1 MSGFQ
6 TVTLTQNG
14 IDVSKRVNYS
24 LGLVLGV
31 DEFQQEQTYFLERD
45 RLHNRSLHGYGTV
58 HGLQVSSRTGS
69 SGPEIL
75 VSSGLAVDPL
85 GREIRISEDQCAK
98 LNEWLSSHQ
107 AKLDENQGSPP
118 AGGPTSLY
126 VVLCYRECETDMVPI
141 PGGPCRTE
149 EESIAASRIAD
160 DFELALR
167 LNPPDTLPNQVEE
180 KMVRKFGDLL
190 GRIEITTEAPNFQE
204 QEDMEALVR
213 GLLKGPVKKIVADIP
228 RPIVLPERPGDLIIE
243 PDLGDRV
250 PVELPGPKPGIG
262 VLPAEKPLYLHPDRA
277 CTILHAAFRVW
288 VTEVRPVLVAR
299 QVESGHV
306 SPDQACVL
314 LAELQFQ
321 LDAVDKVQG
330 EISIVED
337 ERPILLHTRLMQ
349 EWLLCGNLART
360 DGIGTTHTFASL
372 FGKDQTTIR
381 AWIHHPALLNITAQ
395 AVTVTVNG
403 AAVGL
408 TQIKRLF
415 AGVNVF
421 DLSLDSNL
429 SDGDR
434 LALSFDAGAIELA
447 NGSGATLLETLDT
460 FAYDYLDQEA
470 GQLVA
475 YLLVELPA
483 LNDLIDVNAQPT
495 ADDQV
500 LTWDQASGEWQAQSL
515 PPIPDELNDLN
526 DVTAEPN
533 DNGEVLTW
541 DKANGLWIA
550 KPAAAAAQELND
562 LINVK
567 TAPNHGEV
575 LTFDQEQGLWVAS
588 TVEGGGP
595 GGAAG
600 GDLSGAYPNP
610 TVTGLQSRPVA
621 NIVPGSNTV
630 LAWNSAAKRW
640 EPTAVPYEADL
651 TRIVALSWS
660 NNTTSLLDFELD
672 GERVKALAVAF
683 GKRDLDDG
691 GLVMRRTVNDN
702 TFQVYFDQKTDFGF
716 LQCFRIRPAAIIP
729 IIPLD
734 IDGRGRIVAGESA
747 PTTDLVNAVAFVI
760 DIEQFEPL
768 FGRKL
773 RVVLKGDFI
782 LDEKE
787 RAIDAEH
794 VRGQL
799 PTGDRP
805 TGNSYGLQGGVFES
819 WVLIGEGGLIDRRLI
834 DINSASEA
842 DLVALPGIGEALAGR
857 ILTRREEVGGYRS
870 SDELL
875 SVSGIGD
882 ALLTEIKPFI
892 TFNG

>member
-58 HGLQVSSRTGS
+58 HGLQVSSRAGN

-447 NGSGATLLETLDT
+447 NGSGETLLETLDG

-470 GQLVA
+470 GQLLA
-475 YLLVELPA
+475 YLIVEQHA
-483 LNDLIDVNAQPT
+483 LDDLIDVNAPT
-495 ADDQV
+495 ATNGQV
-500 LTWDQASGEWQAQSL
+500 LTWDQASAEWQAQSL

-533 DNGEVLTW
+533 NSGEVLTW
-541 DKANGLWIA
+541 DEANGLWIA
-550 KPAAAAAQELND
+550 KPSAAAVQDLND
-562 LINVK
+562 LNNVK
-567 TAPNHGEV
+567 TTPTHGDV
-575 LTFDQEQGLWVAS
+575 LTYDQELGLWVAG
-588 TVEGGGP
+588 TVEGGGGVSGP
-595 GGAAG
+595 AG
-600 GDLSGAYPNP
+600 GDLSGVYPNP
-610 TVTGLQSRPVA
+610 TVVRLQNRPVS
-621 NIVPGSNTV
+621 NIAPSPNAV
-630 LAWNSAAKRW
+630 LAWNGARW
-640 EPTAVPYEADL
+640 TPTAVPYEPDL

-660 NNTTSLLDFELD
+660 NDTTSLLDFNLD
-672 GERVKALAVAF
+672 GEQVKALAVAF
-683 GKRDLDDG
+683 GKKDLDDDG
-691 GLVMRRTVNDN
+691 VVIRKTVTDD
-702 TFQVYFDQKTDFGF
+702 TFQVYFDQQLEFGF
-716 LQCFRIRPAAIIP
+716 RQCFRIQP
-729 IIPLD
+729 IEIVPIVPLK
-734 IDGRGRIVAGESA
+734 IDERGRIVAGERA
-747 PTTDLVNAVAFVI
+747 PTADLIKAVAFVV
-760 DIEQFEPL
+760 DPEQFEPL
-768 FGRKL
+768 VGRKL
-773 RVVLKGDFI
+773 RIVLKGNFI
-782 LDEKE
+782 LDDTE

-805 TGNSYGLQGGVFES
+805 TGNEYGLQGGIFES
-819 WVLIGEGGLIDRRLI
+819 WILIGEGRLL
-834 DINSASEA
+834 DINKATLAE
-842 DLVALPGIGEALAGR
+842 LEALPGIGDTLAER
-857 ILTRREEVGGYRS
+857 IVIRREELGGYRS
-870 SDELL
+870 TDELL
-875 SVSGIGD
+875 SVSGIGES
-882 ALLTEIKPFI
+882 LLTEIRPLI
-892 TFNG
+892 TYSG